1 MLRVRVELIRGGVG
15 EPELLGEMTIANDL
29 FRSLE
34 TEGSR
39 GSYRVRCWG
48 KRRRPVRSGRI
59 EDWPRRSKPVWALVR
74 RALEEV
80 GH

>member
-15 EPELLGEMTIANDL
+15 EPELLGEMVIVNDL
-29 FRSLE
+29 LRSLE
-34 TEGSR
+34 TEGVR

-48 KRRRPVRSGRI
+48 KRPRPVRSGQV
-59 EDWPRRSKPVWALVR
+59 ENWPRRSKPVWALVR
-74 RALEEV
+74 AALEAV